1 MQRWRTCMEINGYV
15 RCDKETHGGTGTAR
29 THLVLMDLGDPG
41 AERQL
46 VPLPQRV
53 EEPAR
58 RRLGDGHLPDADVPA
73 GAGLAHAA
81 PQRAADHLVA
91 EADAEDPLAHA
102 VQRPHQEAQPQ
113 DPQLVGVRVVGAAAD
128 HEPVVGLKLTG
139 ARELAVDG
147 PVQVPRL
154 AGVAEGRYEDV
165 EVPAVLVEHVLR
177 VVRRHQQRVPP
188 ARRGRGRRRH
198 RCLRNRNHGWF
209 INNNRSRS
217 LVEQAETEAAI
228 VSQISS
234 ASLSLAN
241 KLDLKMCMCGV
252 CRSWRE
258 MQINL

>member
-81 PQRAADHLVA
+81 SQRAADHLVA

-188 ARRGRGRRRH
+188 ARRRHGRRH

-217 LVEQAETEAAI
+217 LEEQA
-228 VSQISS
+228 
-234 ASLSLAN
+234 
-241 KLDLKMCMCGV
+241 K
-252 CRSWRE
+252 
-258 MQINL
+258 